1 MVNSCS
7 WWVYATLIIALKS
20 QQLIACGK
28 ETFLKV
34 KISFSAQHFIN
45 VVQQFCQQL
54 SNISKIKPL
63 LSSADLQKVV
73 RVIRCSRFTQES
85 SSENRQG
92 FSLVKNAETI
102 AFSFTVRALARCQF
116 LNSIFNHYGSA
127 FTTETRWRCYLV
139 IMTLAAL

>member
-1 MVNSCS
+1 M
-7 WWVYATLIIALKS
+7 YATLIIALKS

-45 VVQQFCQQL
+45 VVQQFCQML

>member
-1 MVNSCS
+1 MG
-7 WWVYATLIIALKS
+7 VYKS
-20 QQLIACGK
+20 DHCFEQLIACGK

-34 KISFSAQHFIN
+34 KISFSAQHFIT

-63 LSSADLQKVV
+63 LSSADLQKGVY
-73 RVIRCSRFTQES
+73 VIRRSRFTLES

-92 FSLVKNAETI
+92 FSVVQNPETV